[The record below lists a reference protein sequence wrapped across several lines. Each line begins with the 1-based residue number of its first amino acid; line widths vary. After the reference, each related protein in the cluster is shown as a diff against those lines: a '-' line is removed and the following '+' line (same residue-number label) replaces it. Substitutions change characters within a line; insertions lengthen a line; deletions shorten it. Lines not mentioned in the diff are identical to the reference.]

1 MVLSASYV
9 LDYYFVTVTI
19 MYYSNLQAK
28 YMVTVLLENF
38 MLFIFTFAF
47 MF

>member
-1 MVLSASYV
+1 
-9 LDYYFVTVTI
+9 